1 MGLNI
6 KNQETHK
13 LVQALAKKTG
23 ETFTEAVTTAVR
35 ERLERLDRE
44 QRVDDRV
51 RDVMAISRR
60 FSKLLKGKKI
70 DIDSEL
76 YDENGLPK

>member
-1 MGLNI
+1 MSLNI
-6 KNQETHK
+6 KNRETHK
-13 LVQALAKKTG
+13 LVQSLAKKTG
-23 ETFTEAVTTAVR
+23 ETLTEAVTTAVR
-35 ERLERLDRE
+35 ERLERLERQ

-60 FSKLLKGKKI
+60 FSKLLEGKKI

>member
-1 MGLNI
+1 MSLNI
-6 KNQETHK
+6 KNRETHK
-13 LVQALAKKTG
+13 LVQSLAKKTG
-23 ETFTEAVTTAVR
+23 ETLTEAVTTAVR
-35 ERLERLDRE
+35 ERLERLDR
-44 QRVDDRV
+44 QQCVDDRV

-60 FSKLLKGKKI
+60 FSRLLKGEKI

>member
-1 MGLNI
+1 MSLNI
-6 KNQETHK
+6 KNRETHK
-13 LVQALAKKTG
+13 LVQSLAKKTG
-23 ETFTEAVTTAVR
+23 ETLTEAVTTAVR

>member
-1 MGLNI
+1 MSLNI
-6 KNQETHK
+6 KNRETHK
-13 LVQALAKKTG
+13 LVQSLAKKTG

-35 ERLERLDRE
+35 ERLERLDRQ
-44 QRVDDRV
+44 QRVDDHV
-51 RDVMAISRR
+51 KDVMAIGRR

-70 DIDSEL
+70 DIDSAL

>member
-6 KNQETHK
+6 KNRETHK
-13 LVQALAKKTG
+13 LVQSLAKKTG

-35 ERLERLDRE
+35 ERLERLERE
-44 QRVDDRV
+44 RRVDDRV

>member
-1 MGLNI
+1 MSLNI
-6 KNQETHK
+6 KNRETNK
-13 LVQALAKKTG
+13 LVQSLAKKTG

-35 ERLERLDRE
+35 ERLERLDRQ

-51 RDVMAISRR
+51 QDVMAIGRR
-60 FSKLLKGKKI
+60 FSRLLKGKKI

>member
-6 KNQETHK
+6 KNRETHK
-13 LVQALAKKTG
+13 LVQSLAKKTG

-35 ERLERLDRE
+35 ERLERLERQ

>member
-13 LVQALAKKTG
+13 LVQTLAKKTG

-35 ERLERLDRE
+35 ERLERLERE
-44 QRVDDRV
+44 RRVDDRV

>member
-13 LVQALAKKTG
+13 LVQTLAKKTG

>member
-1 MGLNI
+1 MSLNI
-6 KNQETHK
+6 KNRETHK
-13 LVQALAKKTG
+13 LVQSLAKKTG

-35 ERLERLDRE
+35 ERLERLDRQ

-51 RDVMAISRR
+51 RDVMAIGRR

>member
-1 MGLNI
+1 MSLNI
-6 KNQETHK
+6 KNRETHK

>member
-1 MGLNI
+1 MSLNI
-6 KNQETHK
+6 KNRETHK
-13 LVQALAKKTG
+13 LVQSLAKKTG

-35 ERLERLDRE
+35 ERLERLER
-44 QRVDDRV
+44 QQHVDDRV

>member
-1 MGLNI
+1 MSLNI
-6 KNQETHK
+6 KNRETHK
-13 LVQALAKKTG
+13 LVQSLAKKTG
-23 ETFTEAVTTAVR
+23 ETLTEAVATAVR
-35 ERLERLDRE
+35 ERLERLERQ

>member
-1 MGLNI
+1 MSLNI

-23 ETFTEAVTTAVR
+23 ETLTEAVTTAVR
-35 ERLERLDRE
+35 ERLERLERE
-44 QRVDDRV
+44 RRVDDRV

>member
-1 MGLNI
+1 MSLNI
-6 KNQETHK
+6 KNRETHK
-13 LVQALAKKTG
+13 LVQSLAKKTG
-23 ETFTEAVTTAVR
+23 ETLTEAVTTAVR
-35 ERLERLDRE
+35 ERLERLERQ
-44 QRVDDRV
+44 QRVDDSV

>member
-1 MGLNI
+1 MSLNI
-6 KNQETHK
+6 KNRETHK
-13 LVQALAKKTG
+13 LVQSLAKKTG

-35 ERLERLDRE
+35 ERLERLDRQ

-51 RDVMAISRR
+51 KDVMAIGRR
-60 FSKLLKGKKI
+60 FSKLLKGEKI
-70 DIDSEL
+70 DIDSAL

>member
-1 MGLNI
+1 
-6 KNQETHK
+6 
-13 LVQALAKKTG
+13 
-23 ETFTEAVTTAVR
+23 
-35 ERLERLDRE
+35 
-44 QRVDDRV
+44 
-51 RDVMAISRR
+51 MAISRR

>member
-1 MGLNI
+1 MSLNI
-6 KNQETHK
+6 KNRETHK
-13 LVQALAKKTG
+13 LVQSLAKKTG

>member
-1 MGLNI
+1 MSLNI
-6 KNQETHK
+6 KNRETHK
-13 LVQALAKKTG
+13 LVQSLAKKTG

-35 ERLERLDRE
+35 ERLERLDRQ

>member
-35 ERLERLDRE
+35 ERLERLER
-44 QRVDDRV
+44 QQHVDDRV

-76 YDENGLPK
+76 YDDNGLPK